1 MQASSNVSH
10 VHPHAKRVSISI
22 NVNNVHLVTIKINK
36 ITIATKHVN
45 CSESLELNYFT
56 TEQLV
61 VLRKELGRFAFQR
74 DASCL
79 KQVL

>member
-36 ITIATKHVN
+36 ITIATKH
-45 CSESLELNYFT
+45 
-56 TEQLV
+56 
-61 VLRKELGRFAFQR
+61 A
-74 DASCL
+74 
-79 KQVL
+79 QVEPITMIKPSNVKIAA